1 MKGEIKMKK
10 SFALLAALLSLVLVL
25 AACGN
30 DKEKSEALSTKK
42 LVIGVTGGPHEQVM
56 EKVAEIAKKDGLEIE
71 IKVFN
76 DYNTPNTALA
86 DGDLDINSYQTK
98 PFLDAQKADK
108 GYKISEAFKTVT
120 FPMGIYSKSVKSLDE
135 IKKGDK
141 IAVPND
147 PSNEYRALK
156 LFEAAGLIKL
166 KEGTSEKATKRDV
179 AENKLNLEILEL
191 DSAQLPSQLG
201 EVAAAAINTNFA
213 MGAGLT
219 IKKDALF
226 HEEAENNP
234 YSNYLVVRDENK
246 NDEVV
251 AKLKEYYQNDEVK
264 QFIAETFNGSVVP
277 SW

>member
-1 MKGEIKMKK
+1 MKK
-10 SFALLAALLSLVLVL
+10 SFALFAVLLSLVLAL
-25 AACGN
+25 AACGK
-30 DKEKSEALSTKK
+30 DKDESAALNTKEV
-42 LVIGVTGGPHEQVM
+42 LVGVTGGPHEQVM
-56 EKVAEIAKKDGLEIE
+56 EKVAEIAKKDGLEIKL
-71 IKVFN
+71 KVFN

-98 PFLDAQKADK
+98 QFLDAQKADK
-108 GYKISEAFKTVT
+108 GYKIGEAFKTLT
-120 FPMGIYSKSVKSLDE
+120 FPMGIYSKSVKNLDD

-156 LFEAAGLIKL
+156 LFEEAGLIKL
-166 KEGTSEKATKRDV
+166 KEGTGEKATKRDV
-179 AENKLNLEILEL
+179 VENKLNLEILEL

-219 IKKDALF
+219 IKKDAIF

-234 YSNYLVVRDENK
+234 YSNYLVVRNANK

-251 AKLKEYYQNDEVK
+251 KKIQEYYQNDEVK
-264 QFIAETFNGSVVP
+264 QFIEETFNGSIVP